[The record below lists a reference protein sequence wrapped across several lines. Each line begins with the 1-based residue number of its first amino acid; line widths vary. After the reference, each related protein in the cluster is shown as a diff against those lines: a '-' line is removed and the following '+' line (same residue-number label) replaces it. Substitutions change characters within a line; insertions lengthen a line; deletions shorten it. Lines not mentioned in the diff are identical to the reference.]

1 MNKKIWSII
10 LLCIIVIYFVP
21 MALMCID
28 MVGSAYEIAT
38 VGLVDAQLPGAAF
51 VVGWAI
57 FLSIIGISFLTTI
70 GIGLSILCGAI
81 SYNSTVRTI
90 SIVFIFIYSMIL
102 ILDFGSAIIALNY
115 LN

>member
-1 MNKKIWSII
+1 MNKQIWSIV

-28 MVGSAYEIAT
+28 MVGLAYEIAT

-51 VVGWAI
+51 VVGWII
-57 FLSIIGISFLTTI
+57 FLSIIGLSFLKTI

-90 SIVFIFIYSMIL
+90 SIVFICIYSMML
-102 ILDFGSAIIALNY
+102 ILDFGSAIIAFNY

>member
-1 MNKKIWSII
+1 MNKQIWSIV

-38 VGLVDAQLPGAAF
+38 VGLVDAQLPGAAYF
-51 VVGWAI
+51 MGWII

-90 SIVFIFIYSMIL
+90 SIVFVCIYSMML
-102 ILDFGSAIIALNY
+102 ILDFGSVIIALNY